1 MIGQTLS
8 HYRVVEKLGGGG
20 MGVVYKAED
29 TRLHR
34 EVALKFLPDTHFDD
48 PPARERFERE
58 AQSASAL
65 NHPHI
70 CTIHDIGEDQGRP
83 FIVMECLQGQTLK
96 HRIGAGRFTVE
107 EILDLGLQVADAL
120 DAAHG
125 KGIVHRDIKPAN
137 IFVTARGHAKVLDF
151 GLAMLTGTS
160 SSDLDG
166 LTATRDRHL
175 TSPGT
180 ALGTVAY
187 MSPEQALGK
196 PLDLR
201 TDLFSLGVVMY
212 EMATGTLPFRGD
224 SSAAIFD
231 AILNKAPTALPRVN
245 PELPAEL
252 DRIISKC
259 LEKDPDL
266 RYQSARELMA
276 DLKRLRR
283 DTTSGHSAAQS
294 ASQPAAIA
302 AASTPRRGSLLRVG
316 AGIGVVVAA
325 ALGWWTLTGRA
336 PQAPAGPITITPF
349 TTDGGGKNNPRLS
362 HDGERVVYTWAGTD
376 DSNWDIYVKAR
387 GPGTRPLRLT
397 DDPAG
402 EWSPTWS
409 PDGRQ
414 IAFVRDL
421 PNNRAAIY
429 TVPSMGG
436 QERKLVDIDGPA
448 YIINYFVPGLSWAPD
463 GTWLAFAERTSDT
476 GPVRIVQL
484 SIATLEKKALTS
496 PPQDS
501 LGDLEPQVSPDGH
514 WLAFVRSGTR
524 IYGNQEVWVQPVNG
538 GEARKLTSGQYQA
551 VTALNWTPDGSEI
564 VFSDGGPGYAGRIA
578 RVPLAGGAP
587 QPAVGVGE
595 NASHASVLG
604 NVMVFVQ
611 STPSVQDTW
620 RLARPG
626 ASQSTATPEKLFVS
640 SGNPAYSPDG
650 LKVAFESIRGGI
662 QNIWLSNA
670 DGSRP
675 VQLTSFSSFSGTPRW
690 SPDGRRLVV
699 DSLASGNWDL
709 YVVDAAGGTPR
720 RLTHEPSEDGTGT
733 WSRDGRS
740 IYFHSDRTGRSE
752 IWKIPA
758 DGGTAVQVTRG
769 GGFYAVES
777 EDGRALYY
785 AKSSSSGIWRLV
797 LAGGGESELVKG
809 PVSWANWALGRR
821 GLYYATGQDV
831 AARRGVFTIQFLDFD
846 SRKTTPLFRSEGIA
860 THFSMAVSPDEQWI
874 LFGEAP
880 GWQSE
885 LMLMENFR

>member
-1 MIGQTLS
+1 
-8 HYRVVEKLGGGG
+8 
-20 MGVVYKAED
+20 
-29 TRLHR
+29 
-34 EVALKFLPDTHFDD
+34 
-48 PPARERFERE
+48 
-58 AQSASAL
+58 
-65 NHPHI
+65 
-70 CTIHDIGEDQGRP
+70 
-83 FIVMECLQGQTLK
+83 MECLQGQTLK
-96 HRIGAGRFTVE
+96 HRIGAGRFTTE

-125 KGIVHRDIKPAN
+125 KGIVHRDVKPAN

-151 GLAMLTGTS
+151 GLAMLSGTS

-224 SSAAIFD
+224 SSAGIFD
-231 AILNKAPTALPRVN
+231 AILNKAPAALPRVN
-245 PELPAEL
+245 PDLPTEL

-294 ASQPAAIA
+294 APQPPPSRSPARA
-302 AASTPRRGSLLRVG
+302 RRGSLLWARRRRRSPRG
-316 AGIGVVVAA
+316 GIRLVDAEGPRS
-325 ALGWWTLTGRA
+325 GDTCR
-336 PQAPAGPITITPF
+336 PITITPF

-421 PNNRAAIY
+421 PNNKAAIY
-429 TVPSMGG
+429 TIPSMGG

-448 YIINYFVPGLSWAPD
+448 YLINYFVPGLSWAPD
-463 GTWLAFAERTSDT
+463 GTWLAFAEKPSES
-476 GPVRIVQL
+476 GPARIVQL

-524 IYGNQEVWVQPVNG
+524 VYGNQDVWVQPLTG

-551 VTALNWTPDGSEI
+551 VTALNWTQDGSEI
-564 VFSDGGPGYAGRIA
+564 VFSDGGPGFAGRIA
-578 RVPLAGGAP
+578 RVPLAGGAA

-595 NASHASVLG
+595 NASHASIRG

-620 RLARPG
+620 RLALPG
-626 ASQSTATPEKLFVS
+626 VSRSTETPEKLLVS
-640 SGNPAYSPDG
+640 SGNPAYLLTVAGSPSSRFGGHPEHLAQQRRRLASRSADELFELLG
-650 LKVAFESIRGGI
+650 HAPVVAGWAPARRRLARLRQLGSLCRRRRRRDATTADMSLLRMAPAPGRAMVARSTSIRIARAVPRSGR
-662 QNIWLSNA
+662 
-670 DGSRP
+670 SRP
-675 VQLTSFSSFSGTPRW
+675 TE
-690 SPDGRRLVV
+690 
-699 DSLASGNWDL
+699 
-709 YVVDAAGGTPR
+709 
-720 RLTHEPSEDGTGT
+720 EPP
-733 WSRDGRS
+733 SR
-740 IYFHSDRTGRSE
+740 
-752 IWKIPA
+752 
-758 DGGTAVQVTRG
+758 
-769 GGFYAVES
+769 
-777 EDGRALYY
+777 
-785 AKSSSSGIWRLV
+785 
-797 LAGGGESELVKG
+797 
-809 PVSWANWALGRR
+809 
-821 GLYYATGQDV
+821 
-831 AARRGVFTIQFLDFD
+831 
-846 SRKTTPLFRSEGIA
+846 
-860 THFSMAVSPDEQWI
+860 
-874 LFGEAP
+874 
-880 GWQSE
+880 
-885 LMLMENFR
+885 